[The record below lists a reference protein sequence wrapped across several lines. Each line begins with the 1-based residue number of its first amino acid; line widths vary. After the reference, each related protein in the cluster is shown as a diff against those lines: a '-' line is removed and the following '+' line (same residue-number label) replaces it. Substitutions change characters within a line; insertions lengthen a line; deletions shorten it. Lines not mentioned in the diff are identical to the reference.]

1 MNDLQQRL
9 ANMSSAKRELL
20 MTVLKAKQ
28 RIGRDLVAL
37 LPTARMMSVDALR
50 AEAVLAADI
59 DPSRARP
66 PAGGEPAAILLT
78 GATGFLGAFLLSELF
93 ARTSAR
99 IYCLV
104 RAADVVQARQRIG
117 ANLSTYLLPAVD
129 ERVVPVLGDLTLPS
143 LGLHGSAFDRLADE
157 VDVIY
162 HCGAAVKWTYPYR
175 ALRAANVDGTR
186 ELLRLACSVRVKPVH
201 FVSTVG
207 VFSSPA
213 YDHATVLE
221 TEALENSGPLY
232 VGYAQTKWVA
242 EKLVWLAGERGLP
255 VSVHRPNTAPHSGTG
270 AFNRNDHVSQMIRLC
285 VELGAAP
292 ELTMGVDGAA
302 IDYVAGAITELSR
315 QPASLG
321 KAFHLVNPTG
331 VGWLELVDWL
341 RRCGYAMDVMPYEAW
356 KERLAARI
364 GGSRT
369 SLIASLS
376 PLFTESIL
384 EKVRLPVFDT
394 RNARNG
400 LRNTGIA
407 CPPPQFERFER
418 SIDYFVRTGYLRS
431 A

>member
-1 MNDLQQRL
+1 
-9 ANMSSAKRELL
+9 
-20 MTVLKAKQ
+20 
-28 RIGRDLVAL
+28 
-37 LPTARMMSVDALR
+37 VDALC

-59 DPSRARP
+59 DPSRAQP
-66 PAGGEPAAILLT
+66 PFGGEPAVILLT

-104 RAADVVQARQRIG
+104 RAADVAQARQRIG
-117 ANLSTYLLPAVD
+117 ANLSAYLLPAVD
-129 ERVVPVLGDLTLPS
+129 ERVVPVLGDLALPS

-157 VDVIY
+157 IDVIY

-186 ELLRLACSVRVKPVH
+186 ELLRLACSVRIKPVH

-213 YDHATVLE
+213 YDRATVFE

-232 VGYAQTKWVA
+232 LGYAQTKWVA

-270 AFNRNDHVSQMIRLC
+270 AFNRNDHLSQMIRLC

-292 ELTMGVDGAA
+292 QLTLEVGGAA
-302 IDYVAGAITELSR
+302 VDFVAEAITELSR
-315 QPASLG
+315 QPVSRG
-321 KAFHLVNPTG
+321 KAFHLVNPIG
-331 VGWLELVDWL
+331 IGWLELVDWL
-341 RRCGYAMDVMPYEAW
+341 RRYGYAMEVMPYEDW
-356 KERLAARI
+356 KDRLVAAIRGSQASVLAA
-364 GGSRT
+364 
-369 SLIASLS
+369 LS

-394 RNARNG
+394 RNARDG
-400 LRNTGIA
+400 LRGMGIA
-407 CPPPQFERFER
+407 CPPPQLERFGR

-431 A
+431 P

>member
-20 MTVLKAKQ
+20 MTVLKAKH
-28 RIGRDLVAL
+28 RIGRDLIAL

-50 AEAVLAADI
+50 AEAVLAAGI
-59 DPSRARP
+59 DPSRAQP

-129 ERVVPVLGDLTLPS
+129 ERVVPVLGDLSLPS
-143 LGLHGSAFDRLADE
+143 LGLHGGAFDRLADE

-331 VGWLELVDWL
+331 VGWLELVGWL

-356 KERLAARI
+356 KERLVAKI
-364 GGSRT
+364 GGSRMN
-369 SLIASLS
+369 LLASLS

-400 LRNTGIA
+400 LCNTGIA